1 MPDTLTLLDTRYT
14 LAEAA
19 ILSDPW
25 PFAATSDVLAKS
37 DIVISGVVA
46 PQWPPPRTKVI
57 RKGGSGMVLKI
68 PAGVPIPQ
76 SFEKSVEG
84 VVDLLGLQEGWNSY
98 SAKPIGHGNAV
109 RAVEVLFELL
119 GSRTPPPIVVP
130 TVRGGIQLEWHTK
143 GVDIEVYIRSPT
155 DVSFFAE
162 HVESNESIDRPLA
175 NHEHELK
182 SWLERISED

>member
-1 MPDTLTLLDTRYT
+1 
-14 LAEAA
+14 
-19 ILSDPW
+19 
-25 PFAATSDVLAKS
+25 
-37 DIVISGVVA
+37 
-46 PQWPPPRTKVI
+46 
-57 RKGGSGMVLKI
+57 MVLEI
-68 PAGVPIPQ
+68 PAGVPILQ

-98 SAKPIGHGNAV
+98 SAKPIRHGNAV

-130 TVRGGIQLEWHTK
+130 TVRGGIQLEWHTN

-155 DVSFFAE
+155 DVRFFAE
-162 HVESNESIDRPLA
+162 HLQSNESTEESLA

-182 SWLERISED
+182 SWLELISED

>member
-1 MPDTLTLLDTRYT
+1 MLDTVTLLDTRYT

-19 ILSDPW
+19 ILSEPW
-25 PFAATSDVLAKS
+25 VSTATSDELAES
-37 DIVISGVVA
+37 DILISGVVA
-46 PQWPPPRTKVI
+46 QRPPPKTIVI
-57 RKGGSGMVLKI
+57 QKAGPGMVVEI

-98 SAKPIGHGNAV
+98 SAKPIRHGNAV

-143 GVDIEVYIRSPT
+143 GVDIEVYISSPT

-162 HVESNESIDRPLA
+162 HLQSNESTEEPLA

>member
-1 MPDTLTLLDTRYT
+1 MPDTVTLLDTRYT

-25 PFAATSDVLAKS
+25 PFAATSDELAES
-37 DIVISGVVA
+37 DIVIPAGA
-46 PQWPPPRTKVI
+46 PQRRTPSPIVI
-57 RKGGSGMVLKI
+57 RKGGSGMVMEI

-98 SAKPIGHGNAV
+98 SAKPIRRGNAV
-109 RAVEVLFELL
+109 RAVELLFELL

-162 HVESNESIDRPLA
+162 HIESNERTEQPLA